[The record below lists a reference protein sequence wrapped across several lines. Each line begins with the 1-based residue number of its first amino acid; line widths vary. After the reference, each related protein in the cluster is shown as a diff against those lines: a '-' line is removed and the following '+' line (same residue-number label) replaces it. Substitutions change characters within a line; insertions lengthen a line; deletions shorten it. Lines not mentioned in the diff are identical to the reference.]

1 MDRSWIDD
9 ANHISA
15 QYLDGVRAFLDFA
28 FKDRSSESC
37 IYCPCTS
44 CGNRL
49 TKSRRDVL
57 LHCIRYGFDQTY
69 KVWTCHGEGEV
80 NPAVANDNM
89 PMRWEE
95 ELELLLRECAY
106 TEHTDPGP
114 SGNEPHRDDE
124 NEHIHHGSK
133 GYRKMLE
140 DVEKELIPGCKK
152 MSRLSFI
159 ARLLHLKVLCHWSN
173 NSIDLLLELL
183 RDALPDDVV
192 LPKNFYEANKLTKD
206 LGFTC
211 KTIHACIN
219 NCMLFT
225 GEDVDREVCVVCGE
239 KRFTQGK
246 DRSPVKKLRYFPL
259 IPRLQRWYVSSK
271 TASSMRWHAEG
282 RVDDGKMR
290 HPADSP
296 AWKSFDHRYPTFSEE
311 IRNVRLG
318 LATDGF
324 NPFGNMSVSYS
335 IWPVVLVIYN
345 LPPWLCMKQPSFI
358 LSTII
363 DGPHGPGDRID
374 VFLQPLIDEL
384 KELWYDGVRTY
395 DASTKEDFQMRAAL
409 LWTISDFPG
418 YGMLSGW
425 PTRGAN
431 ACPVCGLKTHS
442 RYLKNG
448 HKYSYCGHR
457 RFLPAGHRMR
467 FDKHAFDGSMSF
479 DGKPSRLTGAELL
492 QQLQDMPTEY
502 RTVDLIEKRI
512 AQGSRKRRRG
522 VDGQQQVWKKK
533 SIFFQLPYWSEN
545 EVRHNLDLMHIEKNV
560 CENVL
565 YTLLGTKG
573 KTKDNLN
580 TRKDLQLMQI
590 RSSLH
595 PVSGPRGAIYL
606 PAATYTMSNPEK
618 RIFLSVLKDLRP
630 PHGFSSNLSRRVK
643 VEQQLIWGL
652 KSHDC
657 HVLMQRILPIAARRC
672 LPKNVVLV
680 LIELC
685 NFFNSMCSAHNTV
698 RELERIQERISLT
711 LCHLEKL
718 FPPSFFDVMEHL
730 PIHLAE
736 EAMVAGPVQY
746 RWMYPIERYLGT
758 LKRYVRNRAQPEGS
772 IARGYLMEECVTFCS
787 RYLGDIETKENRAAR
802 GEEDGTQHGK
812 GLFGSRFNLD
822 YNTMHQ
828 IHCYILGNIDEIS
841 PLRRIHLD
849 TIRSCR
855 TRAPPREVHQ
865 QHNEQFASW
874 FQSYVD
880 DPTNNDE
887 CPISAEIRALAGGP
901 LCNATRYS
909 SCIVSG
915 IRYRVQ
921 DRDARKRTQ
930 CAGVMVTADTVS
942 YASARDHNPREG
954 SVAYYGILTDIVEVY
969 YSNQQ
974 KYLLLKCD
982 WVDLERGVKE
992 DEFKYK
998 CVNFKYLMY
1007 PKNLPTDEPFIL
1019 ATQASQV
1026 WYIADP
1032 VDEGWSVVV
1041 PVSRRDTY
1049 DVYSTIDHRF
1059 STGLPL
1065 DDGGNVRGAAD
1076 YWLREGIEGQVVE
1089 DAGQMDHADTS
1100 PSDSEESSEDDGA

>member
-225 GEDVDREVCVVCGE
+225 GEDVDREVCVVCRE

-533 SIFFQLPYWSEN
+533 SIFFQLPYW
-545 EVRHNLDLMHIEKNV
+545 
-560 CENVL
+560 
-565 YTLLGTKG
+565 G
-573 KTKDNLN
+573 K
-580 TRKDLQLMQI
+580 
-590 RSSLH
+590 
-595 PVSGPRGAIYL
+595 
-606 PAATYTMSNPEK
+606 
-618 RIFLSVLKDLRP
+618 
-630 PHGFSSNLSRRVK
+630 
-643 VEQQLIWGL
+643 
-652 KSHDC
+652 
-657 HVLMQRILPIAARRC
+657 QR
-672 LPKNVVLV
+672 
-680 LIELC
+680 
-685 NFFNSMCSAHNTV
+685 
-698 RELERIQERISLT
+698 
-711 LCHLEKL
+711 
-718 FPPSFFDVMEHL
+718 
-730 PIHLAE
+730 
-736 EAMVAGPVQY
+736 
-746 RWMYPIERYLGT
+746 
-758 LKRYVRNRAQPEGS
+758 
-772 IARGYLMEECVTFCS
+772 
-787 RYLGDIETKENRAAR
+787 
-802 GEEDGTQHGK
+802 
-812 GLFGSRFNLD
+812 
-822 YNTMHQ
+822 
-828 IHCYILGNIDEIS
+828 
-841 PLRRIHLD
+841 
-849 TIRSCR
+849 TI
-855 TRAPPREVHQ
+855 
-865 QHNEQFASW
+865 
-874 FQSYVD
+874 
-880 DPTNNDE
+880 
-887 CPISAEIRALAGGP
+887 
-901 LCNATRYS
+901 
-909 SCIVSG
+909 
-915 IRYRVQ
+915 
-921 DRDARKRTQ
+921 
-930 CAGVMVTADTVS
+930 
-942 YASARDHNPREG
+942 
-954 SVAYYGILTDIVEVY
+954 
-969 YSNQQ
+969 
-974 KYLLLKCD
+974 
-982 WVDLERGVKE
+982 
-992 DEFKYK
+992 
-998 CVNFKYLMY
+998 
-1007 PKNLPTDEPFIL
+1007 
-1019 ATQASQV
+1019 
-1026 WYIADP
+1026 
-1032 VDEGWSVVV
+1032 
-1041 PVSRRDTY
+1041 
-1049 DVYSTIDHRF
+1049 
-1059 STGLPL
+1059 
-1065 DDGGNVRGAAD
+1065 
-1076 YWLREGIEGQVVE
+1076 
-1089 DAGQMDHADTS
+1089 
-1100 PSDSEESSEDDGA
+1100 